1 MKILAEIFNEHN
13 ESLGIFSL
21 MDYNGAYWWGL
32 EPREKTAPF
41 KFVRRDECIHINI
54 VDKQALK
61 CVMFPLREDDLDE
74 NICKY

>member
-1 MKILAEIFNEHN
+1 MKIFAEIYNEHN

-41 KFVRRDECIHINI
+41 RFVRREEECINI
-54 VDKQALK
+54 KELT
-61 CVMFPLREDDLDE
+61 CVMFPLCEDDLTT
-74 NICKY
+74 IQ

>member
-41 KFVRRDECIHINI
+41 KLVRREEEGIHINI

-61 CVMFPLREDDLDE
+61 CVMFPLREDDL
-74 NICKY
+74 

>member
-1 MKILAEIFNEHN
+1 MKILAEIFNEGG

-41 KFVRRDECIHINI
+41 KFVRREEECIHINI
-54 VDKQALK
+54 IGKQALK
-61 CVMFPLREDDLDE
+61 CVMFPLREGDLDG
-74 NICKY
+74 NNS